1 MNFKGFL
8 AEISG
13 GLDFTPVVTRID
25 GVIQRL
31 KKIEPAIDN
40 PLFLYS
46 RQKVG
51 GREDVLQF
59 FINALFEM
67 REFISRNVR
76 EKGLLRRIT
85 PLYQKFGR
93 DCERLEQ
100 KSEDTNRAMIEFN
113 IPTVLFQI
121 YEMISDMT
129 KGKPTEPE

>member
-13 GLDFTPVVTRID
+13 GLDFTPVIERVD

-31 KKIEPAIDN
+31 KKIEPAVDN

-46 RQKVG
+46 KEKIG

-59 FINALFEM
+59 FIHALFEM
-67 REFISRNVR
+67 REFISRNAR
-76 EKGLLRRIT
+76 DRGLLRKIT
-85 PLYQKFGR
+85 PLYQKLAR
-93 DCERLEQ
+93 DCQRLQE
-100 KSEDTNRAMIEFN
+100 KSEDTEQAMIKFN
-113 IPTVLFQI
+113 VSTTLFQI